1 MYIVHELYFKWTMHF
16 CIQWFIFCPRTE
28 VRIWEAL
35 ANQSWKVLLIFP
47 KSFGWYNSIYKI
59 FKAATVSVFILPF
72 SSTKQTIW
80 QWKLQRKQGKH
91 TNQPLQHQYH
101 RQPTSQLNT
110 RKPAQQGILNR
121 IVTLEEQ
128 VEKLERELAV
138 SKKYKFPAGTGDW

>member
-1 MYIVHELYFKWTMHF
+1 MYSMIHILSSHGS
-16 CIQWFIFCPRTE
+16 Q
-28 VRIWEAL
+28 IWEAL

-59 FKAATVSVFILPF
+59 FKAATASVFILPF

-91 TNQPLQHQYH
+91 TTQPLQHHYH
-101 RQPTSQLNT
+101 RQPPSQLNT
-110 RKPAQQGILNR
+110 QKPAQQGILNR

-138 SKKYKFPAGTGDW
+138 SKKYKFPAGTGG